1 MNVDGF
7 PQTTFQ
13 LEQRQLNPFNDVNSF
28 GATSRSN
35 RRPLDTKGELGALSA
50 VSRAL
55 GQLKEEVAQK
65 READPNP

>member
-1 MNVDGF
+1 VG
-7 PQTTFQ
+7 T
-13 LEQRQLNPFNDVNSF
+13 
-28 GATSRSN
+28 
-35 RRPLDTKGELGALSA
+35 TKGELGALSA